1 MFDDLIKLINAGFTH
16 DEIMQLTA
24 GAPAAPEAP
33 QEASPAED
41 PTAEDPT
48 AESEPGAAPEIS
60 PKTAP
65 EASGETDYINTLR
78 SEINDL
84 RKLIQ
89 KNNVMTA
96 EQQSSRT
103 TQKTDTDIIANILL
117 KEAKNVCKFHGY

>member
-16 DEIMQLTA
+16 DEIMQLTS

-41 PTAEDPT
+41 QPT
-48 AESEPGAAPEIS
+48 ESVQEEAPERT
-60 PKTAP
+60 PETVPEEAP
-65 EASGETDYINTLR
+65 EGMDYITTLR

-84 RKLIQ
+84 RKMIQ

-103 TQKTDTDIIANILL
+103 TQKTDTDIIANII
-117 KEAKNVCKFHGY
+117 KGG

>member
-33 QEASPAED
+33 QEESPAD
-41 PTAEDPT
+41 DQP
-48 AESEPGAAPEIS
+48 AESVPEEAPESS
-60 PKTAP
+60 PETAP
-65 EASGETDYINTLR
+65 EASGETDYITTLR

-89 KNNVMTA
+89 RQNVMTA
-96 EQQSSRT
+96 EQSSRT
-103 TQKTDTDIIANILL
+103 TQKTDTDIIANVI
-117 KEAKNVCKFHGY
+117 KGG

>member
-41 PTAEDPT
+41 QP
-48 AESEPGAAPEIS
+48 AESVPEEAPESS
-60 PKTAP
+60 PETSP
-65 EASGETDYINTLR
+65 EEPGETDYITTLR

-84 RKLIQ
+84 RKMIQ
-89 KNNVMTA
+89 RQNVMTA

-103 TQKTDTDIIANILL
+103 TQKTDTDIIANII
-117 KEAKNVCKFHGY
+117 KGG

>member
-1 MFDDLIKLINAGFTH
+1 MFDDLIKLIDAGFTH

-24 GAPAAPEAP
+24 GAPAAQ

-41 PTAEDPT
+41 PA
-48 AESEPGAAPEIS
+48 AGSEPEASIETAPESS
-60 PKTAP
+60 PETAP
-65 EASGETDYINTLR
+65 EASGETDYITTLR

-103 TQKTDTDIIANILL
+103 TQKTDTDIIASII
-117 KEAKNVCKFHGY
+117 KGG

>member
-33 QEASPAED
+33 QEASPAEAQ
-41 PTAEDPT
+41 TV
-48 AESEPGAAPEIS
+48 ESEPEEAPESS
-60 PKTAP
+60 PEAAP
-65 EASGETDYINTLR
+65 EASGETDYIATLR

-84 RKLIQ
+84 RKMIQ

-103 TQKTDTDIIANILL
+103 TQKTDTDIIANII
-117 KEAKNVCKFHGY
+117 KGG

>member
-16 DEIMQLTA
+16 DEIMHLTS

-33 QEASPAED
+33 QEASPAEA
-41 PTAEDPT
+41 PTV
-48 AESEPGAAPEIS
+48 ESEPEEAPEIS
-60 PKTAP
+60 PETAP
-65 EASGETDYINTLR
+65 EATGETDYINTLR

-96 EQQSSRT
+96 EQQASRT
-103 TQKTDTDIIANILL
+103 TQKTDTDIIANII
-117 KEAKNVCKFHGY
+117 KGG

>member
-16 DEIMQLTA
+16 DEIMQLTS
-24 GAPAAPEAP
+24 GANAAPEAP

-41 PTAEDPT
+41 QP
-48 AESEPGAAPEIS
+48 AESVPEAAPESS
-60 PKTAP
+60 PETAP
-65 EASGETDYINTLR
+65 EEPGETDYITTLR

-103 TQKTDTDIIANILL
+103 TQKTDTDIIANII
-117 KEAKNVCKFHGY
+117 KGG

>member
-16 DEIMQLTA
+16 DEIMKLT
-24 GAPAAPEAP
+24 GGSPAAP
-33 QEASPAED
+33 QEASPAD
-41 PTAEDPT
+41 APTL
-48 AESEPGAAPEIS
+48 ESEPEEAPESS
-60 PKTAP
+60 PETDP
-65 EASGETDYINTLR
+65 EASGEMDYITTLR

-103 TQKTDTDIIANILL
+103 TQKTDTDIIANII
-117 KEAKNVCKFHGY
+117 KGG

>member
-24 GAPAAPEAP
+24 GAPAASEAP
-33 QEASPAED
+33 QEASPAEA
-41 PTAEDPT
+41 PTV
-48 AESEPGAAPEIS
+48 ESEPEEAPESS
-60 PKTAP
+60 PETAP
-65 EASGETDYINTLR
+65 ETSGETDYINTLR

-84 RKLIQ
+84 RKMIQ

-103 TQKTDTDIIANILL
+103 TQKTDTDIIANII
-117 KEAKNVCKFHGY
+117 KGG

>member
-24 GAPAAPEAP
+24 GATAAPEAP
-33 QEASPAED
+33 QEASPAD
-41 PTAEDPT
+41 DQP
-48 AESEPGAAPEIS
+48 AESVPEEAPESS
-60 PKTAP
+60 PETAP
-65 EASGETDYINTLR
+65 EEPGETDYITTLR

-84 RKLIQ
+84 RKMIQ

-103 TQKTDTDIIANILL
+103 TQKTDTDIIANII
-117 KEAKNVCKFHGY
+117 KGG